1 MSEQPR
7 RSPRREQAIALFEQ
21 GLTMKEV
28 AREMGISHHT
38 VAVHLKLARK
48 RRAADPT
55 ADPRVAALVQA
66 ATEARSGL
74 CAYTGGPDGSCE
86 MTIRKIDAALGAF
99 GRT

>member
-28 AREMGISHHT
+28 AREMGISHQT

-55 ADPRVAALVQA
+55 KDPRVARLIA
-66 ATEARSGL
+66 AIGWVRSSMIFGESDEVDEL
-74 CAYTGGPDGSCE
+74 
-86 MTIRKIDAALGAF
+86 DAALRAF